1 MSKIVLVTGASRG
14 IGLEAAKHFSK
25 EGYKVI
31 GTSRGD
37 FNLGELIGD
46 DSAISFQ
53 LDLMSKQSIKNLFA
67 DLKSQ
72 DLLPSVLVN
81 NAGITKDQL
90 FMRMKDE
97 DWDDVIET
105 NLNGLFRVTK
115 AFIKPMVKNKFGRVI
130 NISSVAGLMG
140 NSGQVNYSSSKSA
153 MVGFSRSLAKELG
166 SRNITSNVVAPGF
179 IETDM
184 TTFLNDDE
192 KAEVSK
198 NIPMKRFGTVEDVA
212 RCIVFLASDEANYIT
227 GQTISVDGGLFTVSY
242 THLTLPTIYSV

>member
-1 MSKIVLVTGASRG
+1 MNKIVLVTGASRG
-14 IGLEAAKHFSK
+14 IGLEVAKLFSK

-37 FNLGELIGD
+37 FNLGDLIGD
-46 DSAISFQ
+46 SSAMSVQ
-53 LDLMSKQSIKNLFA
+53 LDLMSKESINDLFEV
-67 DLKSQ
+67 LKSK
-72 DLLPSVLVN
+72 DMLPSVLIN

-90 FMRMKDE
+90 FLRMKDK
-97 DWDDVIET
+97 DWDEVIET

-192 KAEVSK
+192 KIEVSK
-198 NIPMKRFGTVEDVA
+198 NIPMKRFGTVDDVA
-212 RCIVFLASDEANYIT
+212 KCIVFLASDKANYIT
-227 GQTISVDGGLFTVSY
+227 GQIISVDGGLFMY
-242 THLTLPTIYSV
+242 

>member
-31 GTSRGD
+31 GSSRGI

-46 DSAISFQ
+46 ESAISVQ
-53 LDLMSKQSIKNLFA
+53 LDLMSKESIKNLFE
-67 DLKSQ
+67 DLKSE

-90 FMRMKDE
+90 FLRMKDE

-115 AFIKPMVKNKFGRVI
+115 AFIKPMVKNKFGRII

-153 MVGFSRSLAKELG
+153 MIGFSRSLAKELG

-192 KAEVSK
+192 KVEVSK
-198 NIPMKRFGTVEDVA
+198 NIPMRRFGTVEDVA
-212 RCIVFLASDEANYIT
+212 KCIVFLASDEANYIT
-227 GQTISVDGGLFTVSY
+227 GQTISVDGGLFMY
-242 THLTLPTIYSV
+242 

>member
-46 DSAISFQ
+46 DSAISVQ
-53 LDLMSKQSIKNLFA
+53 LDLMSKESIKNLFA
-67 DLKSQ
+67 NLKSQ

-90 FMRMKDE
+90 FLRMKDE

-192 KAEVSK
+192 KVEVSK
-198 NIPMKRFGTVEDVA
+198 NIPMKRFGTVGDVA
-212 RCIVFLASDEANYIT
+212 KCIVFLASDEANYIT
-227 GQTISVDGGLFTVSY
+227 GQTISVDGGLFMY
-242 THLTLPTIYSV
+242 

>member
-14 IGLEAAKHFSK
+14 IGLEVAKHFSK

-46 DSAISFQ
+46 DSAISVQ
-53 LDLMSKQSIKNLFA
+53 LDLISKESIKNLFA

-90 FMRMKDE
+90 FLRMKDE

-192 KAEVSK
+192 KVEVSK

-212 RCIVFLASDEANYIT
+212 KCIVFLASDEANYIT
-227 GQTISVDGGLFTVSY
+227 GQTISVDGGLFMY
-242 THLTLPTIYSV
+242 

>member
-1 MSKIVLVTGASRG
+1 MNKIVLVTGASRG
-14 IGLEAAKHFSK
+14 IGLEVAKLFSM
-25 EGYKVI
+25 EGYKVV

-37 FNLGELIGD
+37 FNLGDLIGD
-46 DSAISFQ
+46 SSAMSVQ
-53 LDLMSKQSIKNLFA
+53 LDLMSKESINELFEV
-67 DLKSQ
+67 LKSK
-72 DLLPSVLVN
+72 DMLPSVLIN

-90 FMRMKDE
+90 FLRMKDK
-97 DWDDVIET
+97 DWDEVIET

-115 AFIKPMVKNKFGRVI
+115 ALIKPMVKNKFGRVI

-153 MVGFSRSLAKELG
+153 MIGFSRSLAKELG

-192 KAEVSK
+192 KIEVSK

-212 RCIVFLASDEANYIT
+212 KCIVFLASDKANYIT
-227 GQTISVDGGLFTVSY
+227 GQVISVDGGLFMY
-242 THLTLPTIYSV
+242 

>member
-1 MSKIVLVTGASRG
+1 MSK
-14 IGLEAAKHFSK
+14 E
-25 EGYKVI
+25 
-31 GTSRGD
+31 
-37 FNLGELIGD
+37 
-46 DSAISFQ
+46 
-53 LDLMSKQSIKNLFA
+53 SIKNLFA
-67 DLKSQ
+67 DLKSK
-72 DLLPSVLVN
+72 DLLPAVLVN

-90 FMRMKDE
+90 FLRMKDE

-115 AFIKPMVKNKFGRVI
+115 AFIKPMVKNRFGRVI

-184 TTFLNDDE
+184 TTFLNNDE
-192 KAEVSK
+192 KVEVSE
-198 NIPMKRFGTVEDVA
+198 NIPMKWFGTVEDVA
-212 RCIVFLASDEANYIT
+212 KCIVFLASDEANYIT
-227 GQTISVDGGLFTVSY
+227 GQTISVDGGLFMY
-242 THLTLPTIYSV
+242 

>member
-46 DSAISFQ
+46 DNAISVK
-53 LDLMSKQSIKNLFA
+53 LDLISKESINNLFA
-67 DLKSQ
+67 NLKSQ

-90 FMRMKDE
+90 FLRMKDE

-140 NSGQVNYSSSKSA
+140 NSGQANYSSSKSA

-184 TTFLNDDE
+184 TSFLNDDE
-192 KAEVSK
+192 KVEVSK

-212 RCIVFLASDEANYIT
+212 KCIVFLASDEANYIT
-227 GQTISVDGGLFTVSY
+227 GQTISVDGGLFMY
-242 THLTLPTIYSV
+242 

>member
-46 DSAISFQ
+46 DSAISAQ
-53 LDLMSKQSIKNLFA
+53 LDLMSKESIKNLFA
-67 DLKSQ
+67 DLKSD

-90 FMRMKDE
+90 FLRMKDE

-153 MVGFSRSLAKELG
+153 MIGFSRSLAKELG
-166 SRNITSNVVAPGF
+166 TRNITSNVVAPGF
-179 IETDM
+179 IDTDM

-192 KAEVSK
+192 KVEVSK
-198 NIPMKRFGTVEDVA
+198 NIPMKRFGTVQDVA
-212 RCIVFLASDEANYIT
+212 KCIVFLASDEANYIT
-227 GQTISVDGGLFTVSY
+227 VQTISVDGGLFMY
-242 THLTLPTIYSV
+242 

>member
-46 DSAISFQ
+46 DSAISVQ

-97 DWDDVIET
+97 EWDDVIET

-115 AFIKPMVKNKFGRVI
+115 AFIKSMVKNKFGRVI

-198 NIPMKRFGTVEDVA
+198 NIPMKRFGTVQDVA
-212 RCIVFLASDEANYIT
+212 KCIVFLASDEANYIT
-227 GQTISVDGGLFTVSY
+227 GQIISVDGGLFMY
-242 THLTLPTIYSV
+242 

>member
-31 GTSRGD
+31 GSSRGD

-46 DSAISFQ
+46 ESAISVQ
-53 LDLMSKQSIKNLFA
+53 LDLMSKESIKNLFA
-67 DLKSQ
+67 DLKSEN
-72 DLLPSVLVN
+72 LLPSVLVN

-90 FMRMKDE
+90 FLRMKDE

-192 KAEVSK
+192 KVEVSK
-198 NIPMKRFGTVEDVA
+198 NIPMKRFGTVKDVA
-212 RCIVFLASDEANYIT
+212 KCIVFLASDEANYIT
-227 GQTISVDGGLFTVSY
+227 GQTISVDGGLFMY
-242 THLTLPTIYSV
+242 

>member
-1 MSKIVLVTGASRG
+1 MSKVVLVTGASRG

-46 DSAISFQ
+46 DNAISVQ

-192 KAEVSK
+192 KVEVSK
-198 NIPMKRFGTVEDVA
+198 NIPMKRFGTVQDVA
-212 RCIVFLASDEANYIT
+212 KCIVFLASDEANYIT
-227 GQTISVDGGLFTVSY
+227 GQTISVDGGLFMY
-242 THLTLPTIYSV
+242 

>member
-31 GTSRGD
+31 GSSRGD

-46 DSAISFQ
+46 ESAISVQ
-53 LDLMSKQSIKNLFA
+53 LDLMSKESIKKLFA
-67 DLKSQ
+67 DLKSE

-90 FMRMKDE
+90 FLRMKDE

-184 TTFLNDDE
+184 TTFLNDNE
-192 KAEVSK
+192 KVEVSK
-198 NIPMKRFGTVEDVA
+198 NIPMKRFGTVQDVA
-212 RCIVFLASDEANYIT
+212 KCIVFLASDEANYIT
-227 GQTISVDGGLFTVSY
+227 GQTISVDGGLFMY
-242 THLTLPTIYSV
+242 

>member
-1 MSKIVLVTGASRG
+1 MNKIVLVTGASRG

-25 EGYKVI
+25 EEYRVI

-37 FNLGELIGD
+37 FNLGELIED
-46 DSAISFQ
+46 DSAISVQ

-90 FMRMKDE
+90 FLRMKDE

-115 AFIKPMVKNKFGRVI
+115 AFIKPMVKNRFGRVI

-184 TTFLNDDE
+184 TTFLNNDE
-192 KAEVSK
+192 KVEVSK

-212 RCIVFLASDEANYIT
+212 KCIVFLASDEANYIT
-227 GQTISVDGGLFTVSY
+227 GQTISVDGGLFMY
-242 THLTLPTIYSV
+242 

>member
-31 GTSRGD
+31 GSSRGD

-46 DSAISFQ
+46 ESAISVQ
-53 LDLMSKQSIKNLFA
+53 LDLMSKESIKNLFA
-67 DLKSQ
+67 ELKSE

-90 FMRMKDE
+90 FLRMKDE

-192 KAEVSK
+192 KAQVSK

-227 GQTISVDGGLFTVSY
+227 GQTISVDGGLFMY
-242 THLTLPTIYSV
+242 

>member
-1 MSKIVLVTGASRG
+1 MNKIVLVTGASRG
-14 IGLEAAKHFSK
+14 IGLEVAKLFSK

-37 FNLGELIGD
+37 FNLGDLIGD
-46 DSAISFQ
+46 SSAMSVQ
-53 LDLMSKQSIKNLFA
+53 LDLMSKESINDLFEV
-67 DLKSQ
+67 LKSK
-72 DLLPSVLVN
+72 DMLPSVLIN

-90 FMRMKDE
+90 FLRMKDK
-97 DWDDVIET
+97 DWDEVIET

-184 TTFLNDDE
+184 TTFLSDDE
-192 KAEVSK
+192 KIEVSK

-212 RCIVFLASDEANYIT
+212 KCILFLASDKANYIT
-227 GQTISVDGGLFTVSY
+227 GQIISVDGGLFMY
-242 THLTLPTIYSV
+242 

>member
-1 MSKIVLVTGASRG
+1 MNKIVLVTGASRG
-14 IGLEAAKHFSK
+14 IGLEAAKQFSK

-46 DSAISFQ
+46 DSAISVQ
-53 LDLMSKQSIKNLFA
+53 LDLMLKDSIKNLFA
-67 DLKSQ
+67 ELKSI
-72 DLLPSVLVN
+72 DLLPAVLVN

-90 FMRMKDE
+90 FLRMKDQ

-166 SRNITSNVVAPGF
+166 SRNITSNV
-179 IETDM
+179 IC
-184 TTFLNDDE
+184 L
-192 KAEVSK
+192 
-198 NIPMKRFGTVEDVA
+198 
-212 RCIVFLASDEANYIT
+212 L
-227 GQTISVDGGLFTVSY
+227 Y
-242 THLTLPTIYSV
+242 TSPSPRDLG

>member
-1 MSKIVLVTGASRG
+1 MNKIVLVTGASRG
-14 IGLEAAKHFSK
+14 IGLEVAKLFSK

-37 FNLGELIGD
+37 FNLGDLIGD
-46 DSAISFQ
+46 SSAMSVQ
-53 LDLMSKQSIKNLFA
+53 LDLMSKESINDLFEV
-67 DLKSQ
+67 LKSK
-72 DLLPSVLVN
+72 DILPSVLIN

-90 FMRMKDE
+90 FLRMKDK
-97 DWDDVIET
+97 DWDEVIET

-140 NSGQVNYSSSKSA
+140 NPGQVNYSSSKSA
-153 MVGFSRSLAKELG
+153 MIGFSRSLAKELG

-184 TTFLNDDE
+184 TTFLSDDE
-192 KAEVSK
+192 KIEVSK

-212 RCIVFLASDEANYIT
+212 KCILFLASDKANYIT
-227 GQTISVDGGLFTVSY
+227 GQIISVDGGLFMY
-242 THLTLPTIYSV
+242 

>member
-198 NIPMKRFGTVEDVA
+198 NIPMKKFGTVEDVA
-212 RCIVFLASDEANYIT
+212 RCIVCLASDEANYIT
-227 GQTISVDGGLFTVSY
+227 GQTISVDGGLFMY
-242 THLTLPTIYSV
+242 

>member
-31 GTSRGD
+31 GSSRGD

-46 DSAISFQ
+46 ESAISVQ
-53 LDLMSKQSIKNLFA
+53 LDLMSKESIKNLFA
-67 DLKSQ
+67 DLKSE

-90 FMRMKDE
+90 FLRMKDE

-192 KAEVSK
+192 KVEVSGK
-198 NIPMKRFGTVEDVA
+198 IPMKRFGTVQDVA
-212 RCIVFLASDEANYIT
+212 KCIVFLASDEANYIT
-227 GQTISVDGGLFTVSY
+227 GQTISVDGGLFMY
-242 THLTLPTIYSV
+242 

>member
-1 MSKIVLVTGASRG
+1 MSKVVLVTGASRG

-37 FNLGELIGD
+37 FNLGDLIGD
-46 DSAISFQ
+46 DSAISVQ

-115 AFIKPMVKNKFGRVI
+115 AFIKPMVRNKFGRVI

-166 SRNITSNVVAPGF
+166 SRNITSNVIAPGF

-227 GQTISVDGGLFTVSY
+227 GQTISVDGGLFMY
-242 THLTLPTIYSV
+242 

>member
-14 IGLEAAKHFSK
+14 IGLETAKYFSR
-25 EGYKVI
+25 EGYRVI

-37 FNLGELIGD
+37 FNLGELLED
-46 DSAISFQ
+46 DNAISLK
-53 LDLMSKQSIKNLFA
+53 LDLTSKESINNLYI
-67 DLKSQ
+67 DLKSK

-90 FMRMKDE
+90 FLRMKDE

-140 NSGQVNYSSSKSA
+140 NSGQINYSSSKSA
-153 MVGFSRSLAKELG
+153 MIGFSRSLAKELG

-184 TTFLNDDE
+184 TTFLSDDE
-192 KAEVSK
+192 KVEVSK
-198 NIPMKRFGTVEDVA
+198 NIPMKRFGTVKDVA
-212 RCIVFLASDEANYIT
+212 KCIVFLASDEANYIT
-227 GQTISVDGGLFTVSY
+227 GQTISVDGGLFMY
-242 THLTLPTIYSV
+242 

>member
-1 MSKIVLVTGASRG
+1 MNKIVLVTGASRG
-14 IGLEAAKHFSK
+14 IGLEVAKLFSK

-37 FNLGELIGD
+37 FNLDDLIGD
-46 DSAISFQ
+46 SSAMSVQ
-53 LDLMSKQSIKNLFA
+53 LDLMSKESINDLFEV
-67 DLKSQ
+67 LKSK
-72 DLLPSVLVN
+72 DILPSVLIN

-90 FMRMKDE
+90 FLRMKDK
-97 DWDDVIET
+97 DWDEVIET

-184 TTFLNDDE
+184 TTFLNDDD
-192 KAEVSK
+192 KIEVSK

-212 RCIVFLASDEANYIT
+212 KCIVFLASDNANYIT
-227 GQTISVDGGLFTVSY
+227 GQIISVDGGLFMY
-242 THLTLPTIYSV
+242 

>member
-1 MSKIVLVTGASRG
+1 MSKIVLITGASRG

-31 GTSRGD
+31 GSSRGD

-46 DSAISFQ
+46 ESAISVQ
-53 LDLMSKQSIKNLFA
+53 LDLMSKESIQNLFA
-67 DLKSQ
+67 DLKSE

-90 FMRMKDE
+90 FLRMKDE

-130 NISSVAGLMG
+130 NISSVSGLMG

-192 KAEVSK
+192 KVEVSK
-198 NIPMKRFGTVEDVA
+198 NIPMKRFGTVQDVA
-212 RCIVFLASDEANYIT
+212 KCIVFLASDEANYIT
-227 GQTISVDGGLFTVSY
+227 GQTISVDGGLFMY
-242 THLTLPTIYSV
+242 

>member
-46 DSAISFQ
+46 DSAISVQ
-53 LDLMSKQSIKNLFA
+53 LDLMSKESIKNLFA

-90 FMRMKDE
+90 FLRMKDE

-184 TTFLNDDE
+184 TTFLNNDE
-192 KAEVSK
+192 KVEVSK
-198 NIPMKRFGTVEDVA
+198 KIPMKRFGTVKDVA
-212 RCIVFLASDEANYIT
+212 KCIVFLASDEANYIT
-227 GQTISVDGGLFTVSY
+227 GQTISVDGGLFMY
-242 THLTLPTIYSV
+242 

>member
-46 DSAISFQ
+46 DSAISVQ
-53 LDLMSKQSIKNLFA
+53 LDLTSKESIKNLFA
-67 DLKSQ
+67 DLKSK

-90 FMRMKDE
+90 FLRMKDE

-115 AFIKPMVKNKFGRVI
+115 AFIKPMVKNRFGRVI

-153 MVGFSRSLAKELG
+153 IVGFSRSLAKELG

-184 TTFLNDDE
+184 TTFLNNDE
-192 KAEVSK
+192 KVEVSK

-212 RCIVFLASDEANYIT
+212 KCIVFLASDEANYIT
-227 GQTISVDGGLFTVSY
+227 GQTISVDGGLFMY
-242 THLTLPTIYSV
+242 

>member
-31 GTSRGD
+31 GSSRGD

-46 DSAISFQ
+46 ESAISVQ
-53 LDLMSKQSIKNLFA
+53 LDLMSKESIQNLFA
-67 DLKSQ
+67 DLKSE

-90 FMRMKDE
+90 FLRMKDE

-130 NISSVAGLMG
+130 NISSVSGLMG

-192 KAEVSK
+192 KVEVSK
-198 NIPMKRFGTVEDVA
+198 NIPMKRFGSVQDVA
-212 RCIVFLASDEANYIT
+212 KCIVFLASDEANYIT
-227 GQTISVDGGLFTVSY
+227 GQTISVDGGLFMY
-242 THLTLPTIYSV
+242 

>member
-31 GTSRGD
+31 GSSRGD

-46 DSAISFQ
+46 ESAISVQ
-53 LDLMSKQSIKNLFA
+53 LDLMSKESIKNLFA
-67 DLKSQ
+67 DLKSE

-90 FMRMKDE
+90 FLRMKDE

-115 AFIKPMVKNKFGRVI
+115 AFIKPMVKNKFGRII

-192 KAEVSK
+192 KVEVSK
-198 NIPMKRFGTVEDVA
+198 NIPMRRFGSVQDVA
-212 RCIVFLASDEANYIT
+212 KCIVFLASDEANYIT
-227 GQTISVDGGLFTVSY
+227 GQTISVDGGLFMY
-242 THLTLPTIYSV
+242 

>member
-31 GTSRGD
+31 GSSRGD

-46 DSAISFQ
+46 ESAISVK
-53 LDLMSKQSIKNLFA
+53 LDLMSKESIQNLFA
-67 DLKSQ
+67 DLKSE

-90 FMRMKDE
+90 FLRMKDE

-140 NSGQVNYSSSKSA
+140 NSGQANYSSSKSA

-192 KAEVSK
+192 KVEVSK
-198 NIPMKRFGTVEDVA
+198 NIPMRRFGTVEDVA
-212 RCIVFLASDEANYIT
+212 KCIVFLASDEANYIT
-227 GQTISVDGGLFTVSY
+227 GQTISVDGGLFMY
-242 THLTLPTIYSV
+242 

>member
-31 GTSRGD
+31 GSSRGD

-46 DSAISFQ
+46 ESAISVQ
-53 LDLMSKQSIKNLFA
+53 LDLMSKESIKNLFT
-67 DLKSQ
+67 DLKSE

-90 FMRMKDE
+90 FLRMKDE

-130 NISSVAGLMG
+130 NISSVAGLIG

-184 TTFLNDDE
+184 TTFLDDDE
-192 KAEVSK
+192 KVEVSK
-198 NIPMKRFGTVEDVA
+198 NIPMKRFGTVQDVA
-212 RCIVFLASDEANYIT
+212 KCIVFLASDEANYIT
-227 GQTISVDGGLFTVSY
+227 GQTISVDGGLFMY
-242 THLTLPTIYSV
+242 

>member
-31 GTSRGD
+31 GSSRGD

-46 DSAISFQ
+46 ESAISVQ
-53 LDLMSKQSIKNLFA
+53 LDLMSKESIKNLFV
-67 DLKSQ
+67 DLKSE

-90 FMRMKDE
+90 FLRMKDE

-192 KAEVSK
+192 KVEVSK
-198 NIPMKRFGTVEDVA
+198 NIPMKRFGTVQDVA
-212 RCIVFLASDEANYIT
+212 KCIVFLASDEANYIT
-227 GQTISVDGGLFTVSY
+227 GQTISVDGGLFMY
-242 THLTLPTIYSV
+242 

>member
-31 GTSRGD
+31 GSSRGD

-46 DSAISFQ
+46 ESSISVQ
-53 LDLMSKQSIKNLFA
+53 LDLMSKESIKNLFA
-67 DLKSQ
+67 YLKSE

-90 FMRMKDE
+90 FLRMKDE

-192 KAEVSK
+192 KVEVSK
-198 NIPMKRFGTVEDVA
+198 NIPMKRFGTVQDVA
-212 RCIVFLASDEANYIT
+212 KCIVFLASDEANYIT
-227 GQTISVDGGLFTVSY
+227 GQTISVDGGLFMY
-242 THLTLPTIYSV
+242 

>member
-46 DSAISFQ
+46 DSAISVQ

-192 KAEVSK
+192 KAQVSK

-227 GQTISVDGGLFTVSY
+227 GQTISVDGGLFMY
-242 THLTLPTIYSV
+242 

>member
-1 MSKIVLVTGASRG
+1 MSKVVLVTGASRG

-31 GTSRGD
+31 GTSRSNFD
-37 FNLGELIGD
+37 LGELIGD
-46 DSAISFQ
+46 DGAFSVQ
-53 LDLMSKQSIKNLFA
+53 LDLTSKESIKNLFA
-67 DLKSQ
+67 DLKSK

-90 FMRMKDE
+90 FLRMKDD

-115 AFIKPMVKNKFGRVI
+115 AFIKPMVKNKFGRII

-192 KAEVSK
+192 KADVSK
-198 NIPMKRFGTVEDVA
+198 NIPMKRFGNVEDVA
-212 RCIVFLASDEANYIT
+212 KCIVFLASDDANYIT
-227 GQTISVDGGLFTVSY
+227 GQTISVDGGLFMY
-242 THLTLPTIYSV
+242 

>member
-31 GTSRGD
+31 GSSRGD

-46 DSAISFQ
+46 DSAISVQ
-53 LDLMSKQSIKNLFA
+53 LDLMSKESIKNLFA
-67 DLKSQ
+67 DLKSEG
-72 DLLPSVLVN
+72 LLPSVLVN

-90 FMRMKDE
+90 FLRMKDE

-192 KAEVSK
+192 KVKVSK
-198 NIPMKRFGTVEDVA
+198 NIPMKRFGTVQDVA
-212 RCIVFLASDEANYIT
+212 KCIVFLASDEANYIT
-227 GQTISVDGGLFTVSY
+227 GQTISVDGGLFMY
-242 THLTLPTIYSV
+242 

>member
-1 MSKIVLVTGASRG
+1 MNKIVLVTGASRG
-14 IGLEAAKHFSK
+14 IGLEVAKLFSK

-37 FNLGELIGD
+37 FNLGDLIGD
-46 DSAISFQ
+46 RSAMSVQ
-53 LDLMSKQSIKNLFA
+53 LDLMSKESINDLFEV
-67 DLKSQ
+67 LKTK
-72 DLLPSVLVN
+72 DILPSVLIN

-90 FMRMKDE
+90 FLRMKDK
-97 DWDDVIET
+97 DWDEVIET

-184 TTFLNDDE
+184 TTFLNDDD
-192 KAEVSK
+192 KIEVSK

-212 RCIVFLASDEANYIT
+212 KCIVFLASDNANYIT
-227 GQTISVDGGLFTVSY
+227 GQIISVDGGLFMY
-242 THLTLPTIYSV
+242 

>member
-1 MSKIVLVTGASRG
+1 MNKIVLVTGASRG
-14 IGLEAAKHFSK
+14 IGLEVAKLFSK

-37 FNLGELIGD
+37 FNLGDLIGD
-46 DSAISFQ
+46 SSAISVQ
-53 LDLMSKQSIKNLFA
+53 LDLMSKESINDLFEV
-67 DLKSQ
+67 LKSK
-72 DLLPSVLVN
+72 DILPSVLIN

-90 FMRMKDE
+90 FLRMKDK
-97 DWDDVIET
+97 DWDEVIET

-184 TTFLNDDE
+184 TTFLNDDD
-192 KAEVSK
+192 KIEVSK

-212 RCIVFLASDEANYIT
+212 KCILFLASDKANYIT
-227 GQTISVDGGLFTVSY
+227 GQIISVDGGLFMY
-242 THLTLPTIYSV
+242 

>member
-31 GTSRGD
+31 GSSRGD

-46 DSAISFQ
+46 ESAISVQ
-53 LDLMSKQSIKNLFA
+53 LDLMSKESIKNLFA
-67 DLKSQ
+67 DLKSE

-90 FMRMKDE
+90 FLRMKDE

-198 NIPMKRFGTVEDVA
+198 NIPMKRFGTVQDVA
-212 RCIVFLASDEANYIT
+212 KCIVFLASDEANYIT
-227 GQTISVDGGLFTVSY
+227 GQIISVDGGLFMY
-242 THLTLPTIYSV
+242 

>member
-25 EGYKVI
+25 DGYQVI
-31 GTSRGD
+31 GTSRSN

-46 DSAISFQ
+46 DSAISVE
-53 LDLMSKQSIKNLFA
+53 LDLMSKESIKNLFA
-67 DLKSQ
+67 DLKSK
-72 DLLPSVLVN
+72 DILPAVLVN

-90 FMRMKDE
+90 FLRMKDE

-166 SRNITSNVVAPGF
+166 SRNITSNVIAPGF

-192 KAEVSK
+192 KIEVSK

-212 RCIVFLASDEANYIT
+212 KCILFLASDEANYIT
-227 GQTISVDGGLFTVSY
+227 GQTISVDGGLFMY
-242 THLTLPTIYSV
+242 

>member
-31 GTSRGD
+31 GSSRGN

-46 DSAISFQ
+46 ESAISVQ
-53 LDLMSKQSIKNLFA
+53 LDLMSKESIKNLFA
-67 DLKSQ
+67 DLKSE

-90 FMRMKDE
+90 FLRMKDE

-115 AFIKPMVKNKFGRVI
+115 AFIKPMVKNKFGRII

-192 KAEVSK
+192 KVEVSK
-198 NIPMKRFGTVEDVA
+198 NIPMKRFGTVQDVA
-212 RCIVFLASDEANYIT
+212 KCIVFLASDEANYIT
-227 GQTISVDGGLFTVSY
+227 GQTISVDGGLFMY
-242 THLTLPTIYSV
+242 